1 MEVEEAASEAVEIE
15 HHEMRPFAGTEAHGS
30 FMSTISTVSCRISY
44 TQSAKIYLFVF
55 IIITCIPLVICG
67 SFTILFFKE
76 VEHNIHG
83 AVFAF
88 FAGKPVCLIFHKY
101 VLT

>member
-1 MEVEEAASEAVEIE
+1 MEVEEASQAVEIE

-44 TQSAKIYLFVF
+44 TPSAKIYLFVF
-55 IIITCIPLVICG
+55 IIITCIPLVIGG

-76 VEHNIHG
+76 EEHNIHG

-88 FAGKPVCLIFHKY
+88 FAGKPDVSYLISIY
-101 VLT
+101 